1 MNLIF
6 DVDDTMYDLMWPFQ
20 KAFEKVLADKTNV
33 SCEVLFGRS
42 RVFSDIVLEKEKEGE
57 IRSDDAF
64 YQRMKMTCEDVGCA
78 ITREESAEFEREYR
92 YYQTRIE
99 LFDFM
104 KEILEVCREKK
115 IPIALL
121 TNGNRKNQGRK
132 LKVLRLEQWFEED
145 RMFISGEI
153 GHHKPDVRAFLKIQ
167 EQLELQAEE
176 TWYIGDSYEND
187 VVGAYKAGWH
197 TIWLN
202 HRNRSCPDVSSLADI
217 ELKSGAELLKLIQSW
232 TPEQA
237 I

>member
-20 KAFEKVLADKTNV
+20 KAFEKVLADKTDV
-33 SCEVLFGRS
+33 GCEALFSRS
-42 RVFSDIVLEKEKEGE
+42 RVFSDIILEKEKAGE
-57 IRSDDAF
+57 IRSEDAF
-64 YQRMKMTCEDVGCA
+64 YQRMKLTCEDAGFT
-78 ITREESAEFEREYR
+78 ITREESADFEQEYR
-92 YYQTRIE
+92 SYQTRIE

-104 KEILEVCREKK
+104 KEILDICREKQT
-115 IPIALL
+115 PIALL

-132 LKVLRLEQWFEED
+132 LSVLGLEQWFQED

-167 EQLELQAEE
+167 EQLELPAEE

-187 VVGAYKAGWH
+187 VVGAHNAGWH
-197 TIWLN
+197 TIWFN
-202 HRNRSCPDVSSLADI
+202 HRNRSCPDEKSLADI
-217 ELKSGAELLKLIQSW
+217 EIKSGKDLTRLIQSW
-232 TPEQA
+232 TSEQA